1 MRIILYTGKGGVGKT
16 SVSAATAL
24 LAAKQGQRTLVMS
37 TDAAHSLAD
46 CFGVRLGSEATP
58 IVENLDAQEVDVNRE
73 LALNWGKIR
82 DFIVKFLKKQGF
94 EHVMAEEFAIFP
106 GMEELFSLL
115 RLKGHVEEKAYDTY
129 ILDCAPT
136 GSTIRMLS
144 FPDFLG
150 WYMERFFHIERRIV
164 KTIRPV
170 AERITKV
177 PLPDDDVFMNV
188 EELYLKIEGMREI
201 LTDPQTSSV
210 RIVCNAEKMVIKE
223 SQRAYTYLNL
233 FGFPVDCVVVNRL
246 LPEDVTDPYM
256 SRWKALQKGYLAETE
271 ELFHDLPI
279 LTGRLFDREM
289 VGLEQL
295 EKLGRDVFGR
305 KNPTAVLTKR
315 RPIVLGQ
322 EDGQRFI
329 RIFLP
334 HCDPKELD
342 MWIKGEELVIQA
354 GSFKRHILLP
364 RAYAGRELTEAEY
377 TDKHLT
383 VHFGG
388 DEHGGEE
395 DQRSRP
401 RKAKKGR

>member
-24 LAAKQGQRTLVMS
+24 LAASHGQRTLVMS
-37 TDAAHSLAD
+37 TDPAHSLSD
-46 CFGVRLGSEATP
+46 CFGVRVGSEATP
-58 IVENLDAQEVDVNRE
+58 IVDNLDAQEVDVNRE

-82 DFIVKFLKKQGF
+82 DFIVKFLKRQGF

-115 RLKGHVEEKAYDTY
+115 RLKGHVEDGTYDTY

-150 WYMERFFHIERRIV
+150 WYMERFFHIEWRIV

-170 AERITKV
+170 AERLTKV

-188 EELYLKIEGMREI
+188 EELYQKIDGMREI
-201 LTDPQTSSV
+201 LTDPKTSSV
-210 RIVCNAEKMVIKE
+210 RIVCNAEKMVIQE

-233 FGFPVDCVVVNRL
+233 FGFPVDCVIVNRL

-256 SRWKALQKGYLAETE
+256 SRWKTLQHGYLAETE

-279 LTGRLFDREM
+279 LTARLFEREM

-295 EKLGRDVFGR
+295 EKLGRDIFGR
-305 KNPTAVLTKR
+305 KDPAAILTDR

-322 EDGQRFI
+322 EDGKRFI

-334 HCDPKELD
+334 HCDPKEID
-342 MWIKGEELVIQA
+342 MWVKGEELIIQA

-364 RAYAGRELTEAEY
+364 RAYTGRELTEAEY
-377 TDKHLT
+377 TDEHLT
-383 VHFGG
+383 IHFGG
-388 DEHGGEE
+388 DAYGGEE
-395 DQRSRP
+395 DQKSRP